1 MKMIKFTDTNTTAM
15 VNIVSSDKIMG
26 IQTTDANTV
35 VVTAE
40 IVGALGTGGANAGA
54 DKITITAAAKAIV
67 VAERLANAIVATNI
81 GGSSVLDVTSGN
93 TLFPEISNVVYAPV
107 V

>member
-1 MKMIKFTDTNTTAM
+1 MRMVKFVDTTTTAM

-26 IQTTDANTV
+26 IQTTNANTV

-40 IVGALGTGGANAGA
+40 IVGALGAAGIDTGA
-54 DKITITAAAKAIV
+54 DTITITAAAKAIV
-67 VAERLANAIVATNI
+67 VAERLANHISATNI
-81 GGSSVLDVTSGN
+81 GGANVLDVTAGSS
-93 TLFPEISNVVYAPV
+93 LFPEVTAVVYAAV